1 MGVKMIA
8 KNVAE
13 KMRLGIRAHL
23 PHDTMGGLLSTSK
36 KDARVKMERL
46 IESYGGILIYSEQD
60 ESADSYD
67 ILGVIEYAFYDGSV
81 IRLQGI
87 NYDETS
93 RPNGNPSEA
102 LRKIG
107 TFALMKSKIKCMNL
121 PTEWSPS

>member
-1 MGVKMIA
+1 MIA
-8 KNVAE
+8 RNVAE

-23 PHDTMGGLLSTSK
+23 PYSWTGQLLSISNK
-36 KDARVKMERL
+36 EARIKMERL
-46 IESYGGILIYSEQD
+46 IESYGGIKIYAEQD
-60 ESADSYD
+60 ESAESYD
-67 ILGVIEYAFYDGSV
+67 IFGVVEYAFYDGSV

-87 NYDETS
+87 HYDETA
-93 RPNGNPSEA
+93 RPNGNASEA